1 MTTPVTNFKAN
12 VLLPVS
18 IINMDKPALASSTQ
32 MKTCPHVNNPNYVP
46 GLVES
51 PLNIINGITNSP
63 LTTFGNFLVKLII
76 GEFNTVYGTNFL
88 PTDVSVATDPSPD
101 QNATCAYQITV
112 NANLVI
118 TCYVQLASSV
128 HVSFS
133 LEEANLV
140 NMNPVASTSSSSTPV
155 A

>member
-18 IINMDKPALASSTQ
+18 IINMDKPALVSATQ

-46 GLVES
+46 GQVNPVS
-51 PLNIINGITNSP
+51 PF
-63 LTTFGNFLVKLII
+63 TTFGNFLVKLII

-88 PTDVSVATDPSPD
+88 PADVSVATDPSPD
-101 QNATCAYQITV
+101 QNATCAYQITI

-118 TCYVQLASSV
+118 TCYVQLADSV

-140 NMNPVASTSSSSTPV
+140 NMNPIASTSSTSI